1 MEEKQR
7 CLICGKT
14 TTKGNY
20 CNLCGY
26 ELKFH
31 TVRESLKNERTLFK
45 LLTKNGCMN
54 CPIQFTEFCKMTEE
68 HCLCNNATDELNL
81 CEKYLNNWFNS
92 HGEVEK

>member
-1 MEEKQR
+1 MEEKKR

-14 TTKGNY
+14 TTKSNY
-20 CNLCGY
+20 CDICGY
-26 ELKFH
+26 ELRFY

-54 CPIQFTEFCKMTEE
+54 CPIQFTSFCKMKEE
-68 HCLCNNATDELNL
+68 HCLCKSATDEFNL

-92 HGEVEK
+92 HGEVGK